1 MKMQIPRRLLPAI
14 HELHAFEATARTGS
28 ISEAA
33 RELDLTQSAVSRQ
46 IKSLEVQLGL
56 ELFIREK
63 QRVRLTLAG
72 QSYARD
78 IREALRRVGAA
89 SLAIR
94 ANPLGGTLNLG
105 VLPTFAARWLV
116 AQLPGFVA
124 RYPGINLNLFSRPTP
139 FDFSLDS
146 IDAAIH
152 FGKADWPDA
161 VFEPLFGETVLP
173 VGAPALVARAG
184 LHAPQDI
191 RKAPLLILLSR
202 PDAWERWLEHHG
214 APSEGIHGLM
224 FDQFEMLI
232 QGARHGL
239 GLALVPTFLI
249 REELQA
255 GLLVPAP
262 LPEVASPHKYYLVY
276 PPERGGYAPLAAFRQ
291 WLADEVASATG

>member
-1 MKMQIPRRLLPAI
+1 MNMQIPRRLLPAI

-28 ISEAA
+28 ISAAA

-46 IKSLEVQLGL
+46 IKSLEDQLGL
-56 ELFIREK
+56 ELFIRER
-63 QRVRLTLAG
+63 QRVWLTLAG

-78 IREALRRVGAA
+78 IREALRRVSTA

-105 VLPTFAARWLV
+105 VLPTFAARWLIPH
-116 AQLPGFVA
+116 LPRFVK

-152 FGKADWPDA
+152 FGKREWPEA
-161 VFEPLFGETVLP
+161 LFEPLFGENVLP
-173 VGAPALVARAG
+173 VGSPELVARAA
-184 LHAPQDI
+184 LKAPEDI
-191 RKAPLLILLSR
+191 RKVPLLILLSR

-214 APSEGIHGLM
+214 APSEGIHGMM

-232 QGARHGL
+232 QAARHGL
-239 GLALVPTFLI
+239 GLALLPTLLI
-249 REELQA
+249 ADELKTGVLA
-255 GLLVPAP
+255 PAAI
-262 LPEVASPHKYYLVY
+262 PETASLHSYYLVY
-276 PPERGGYAPLAAFRQ
+276 PQEHGAYAPLIAFRE
-291 WLADEVASATG
+291 WLAEEATG

>member
-1 MKMQIPRRLLPAI
+1 MNMQIPRRLLPAI

-28 ISEAA
+28 ISQAA
-33 RELDLTQSAVSRQ
+33 RELGLTQSAVSRQ
-46 IKSLEVQLGL
+46 IKSLEDQLGL

-78 IREALRRVGAA
+78 IREALRRVGTA

-105 VLPTFAARWLV
+105 VLPTFAARWLILH
-116 AQLPGFVA
+116 LPRFVEL
-124 RYPGINLNLFSRPTP
+124 YPRINLNLFSRPTP

-152 FGKADWPDA
+152 FGKPEWAEA
-161 VFEPLFGETVLP
+161 AFEPLFGESVVP
-173 VGAPALVARAG
+173 VGSPELLGRAK
-184 LHAPQDI
+184 LKAPQDI
-191 RKAPLLILLSR
+191 RTVPLLILLSR

-214 APSEGIHGLM
+214 GPSEGIHGMM

-232 QGARHGL
+232 QAAKHGL
-239 GLALVPTFLI
+239 GLALLPTFLI
-249 REELQA
+249 ADELKA
-255 GLLVPAP
+255 GVLVPAP
-262 LPEVASPHKYYLVY
+262 VKEVASPYNYYLVY
-276 PPERGGYAPLAAFRQ
+276 PPERGGYAPLIAFRD
-291 WLADEVASATG
+291 WLVKEASAG

>member
-1 MKMQIPRRLLPAI
+1 MIMQIPRRLLPAI

-28 ISEAA
+28 ISGAA

-46 IKSLEVQLGL
+46 IKSLEAQLGL

-78 IREALRRVGAA
+78 IREALRRVSTA

-105 VLPTFAARWLV
+105 VLPTFAARWLIPHLHRF
-116 AQLPGFVA
+116 AE
-124 RYPGINLNLFSRPTP
+124 RYPGININLFSRPTP
-139 FDFSLDS
+139 FDFNLDS

-152 FGKADWPDA
+152 FGKAEWPEA
-161 VFEPLFGETVLP
+161 AFEPLFGESVLP
-173 VGAPALVARAG
+173 IGSPALMARAG
-184 LHAPQDI
+184 I
-191 RKAPLLILLSR
+191 RKPKDVRKVPLLILLSR

-214 APSEGIHGLM
+214 APAEGVHGTM

-232 QGARHGL
+232 QAARHGL
-239 GLALVPTFLI
+239 GLALLPTFLVAD
-249 REELQA
+249 ELKTGA
-255 GLLVPAP
+255 LVPAP
-262 LPEVASPHKYYLVY
+262 ITEVPSPYKYYLAF
-276 PPERGGYAPLAAFRQ
+276 PPERGGYAPLVAFRE
-291 WLADEVASATG
+291 WLAEEAASSH